1 MGYEL
6 TRNLGIHD
14 KDTGEIIGDYKP
26 KDKTR
31 KKPHT
36 YFIEFYKNI
45 INARVDITNVMRA
58 IIGEMD
64 GKNIVILD
72 SHLKETLSN
81 YYEISRGSI
90 KTNLSRMINK
100 NVAIRRASCVYFI
113 NPYFFTKTNLNSL
126 NELRENYTALKELTK

>member
-1 MGYEL
+1 M
-6 TRNLGIHD
+6 GIHD
-14 KDTGEIIGDYKP
+14 KDTGEVIGDYNP

-45 INARVDITNVMRA
+45 IDAHIDITNVMRA

-72 SHLKETLSN
+72 GHLKETLCN
-81 YYEISRGSI
+81 YYQMSGGSI

-100 NVAIRRASCVYFI
+100 NIAIRRAPCVYFI
-113 NPYFFTKTNLNSL
+113 NPFFFTKTNLYNII
-126 NELRENYTALKELTK
+126 ELRGNYIALSATKEIKEHE